1 MIVSEASF
9 QHYLL
14 GIVAVANN
22 IPAVAPFLTLVAGLE
37 SREVRRLTL
46 ISSFGAFV
54 VMVVSMLAGSA
65 VLEFFGITISA
76 FQIAGG
82 ILLGGAGLSMLH
94 SKSIT
99 FAGKDAEVSVDD
111 FGSRVSQAIVP
122 IAIPLTAGAGTISTI
137 TLFSA
142 AAKASHTEMELFL
155 AICVMAVIIFLIFYN
170 ALPLV
175 KVLGN
180 TGMNVMIKVMGLFT
194 LAIGVQFII
203 AGVSTVYKGLAGA

>member
-1 MIVSEASF
+1 MVSDASF

-22 IPAVAPFLTLVAGLE
+22 IPAIAPFLQLVAGLKPE
-37 SREVRRLTL
+37 EVRRITF
-46 ISSFGAFV
+46 ISSIGAFV
-54 VMVVSMLAGSA
+54 VMVVSLVAGSA
-65 VLEFFGITISA
+65 VLEFFGISISA

-82 ILLGGAGLSMLH
+82 ILLGGTGLSMLH
-94 SKSIT
+94 AKSIS
-99 FAGKDAEVSVDD
+99 FAGKEVDD
-111 FGSRVSQAIVP
+111 TPEDFNSKVSQAIVP

-142 AAKASHTEMELFL
+142 SAKSSGTMLELFL
-155 AICVMAVIIFLIFYN
+155 AICVMSVVIYLIFHY

-175 KVLGN
+175 KILGN

-194 LAIGVQFII
+194 LSIGVQFII
-203 AGVSTVYKGLAGA
+203 AGVSTVYKGLAG

>member
-1 MIVSEASF
+1 MVSEVSF

-22 IPAVAPFLTLVAGLE
+22 IPAVAPFLQLVAGLKP
-37 SREVRRLTL
+37 SEVRRITL

-94 SKSIT
+94 SKSIS
-99 FAGKDAEVSVDD
+99 FAGK
-111 FGSRVSQAIVP
+111 
-122 IAIPLTAGAGTISTI
+122 
-137 TLFSA
+137 
-142 AAKASHTEMELFL
+142 
-155 AICVMAVIIFLIFYN
+155 
-170 ALPLV
+170 
-175 KVLGN
+175 
-180 TGMNVMIKVMGLFT
+180 
-194 LAIGVQFII
+194 
-203 AGVSTVYKGLAGA
+203 

>member
-22 IPAVAPFLTLVAGLE
+22 IPAIAPFLQLVAGMKPAE
-37 SREVRRLTL
+37 IRKITIVATV
-46 ISSFGAFV
+46 GAFV

-82 ILLGGAGLSMLH
+82 ILLGGTGLSMLH
-94 SKSIT
+94 SKSIS
-99 FAGKDAEVSVDD
+99 FAGKEVDESPDD
-111 FGSRVSQAIVP
+111 FNSKVSQAIVP

-142 AAKASHTEMELFL
+142 SAKTSHTEPDLFA
-155 AICVMAVIIFLIFYN
+155 AICVMTVIIFLVFRY

-175 KVLGN
+175 KILGN

-194 LAIGVQFII
+194 LSIGVQFII
-203 AGVSTVYKGLAGA
+203 AGVSTVYKGLVS

>member
-1 MIVSEASF
+1 MVVSEASF

-22 IPAVAPFLTLVAGLE
+22 IPAIAPFLQLVAGMKPA
-37 SREVRRLTL
+37 EVRRIT
-46 ISSFGAFV
+46 IVATIGAFV
-54 VMVVSMLAGSA
+54 VMVVSLLAGSA
-65 VLEFFGITISA
+65 VLDFFGISISA

-82 ILLGGAGLSMLH
+82 ILLGGTGLSMLH
-94 SKSIT
+94 SKSIS
-99 FAGKDAEVSVDD
+99 FAGKEVDD
-111 FGSRVSQAIVP
+111 SAEDFNSKVSQAIVP

-142 AAKASHTEMELFL
+142 SAKTSETELDLFA
-155 AICVMAVIIFLIFYN
+155 AICVMTVVIFLVFRY

-175 KVLGN
+175 KILGN

-194 LAIGVQFII
+194 LSIGVQFII
-203 AGVSTVYKGLAGA
+203 AGVSTVYKGLAG

>member
-1 MIVSEASF
+1 MVSEVSF

-22 IPAVAPFLTLVAGLE
+22 IPAVAPFLQLVAGMKP
-37 SREVRRLTL
+37 SEVRRITL

-94 SKSIT
+94 SKSIS
-99 FAGKDAEVSVDD
+99 FAGKEVEAGSDD
-111 FGSRVSQAIVP
+111 FSSKVSQAIVP

-142 AAKASHTEMELFL
+142 SAKTSQTELELFA
-155 AICVMAVIIFLIFYN
+155 AICVMSVVIFLIFHY

-203 AGVSTVYKGLAGA
+203 AGVSTVYKGLVS

>member
-1 MIVSEASF
+1 MVVSEASF

-22 IPAVAPFLTLVAGLE
+22 IPAIAPFLQLVAGMQPGQ
-37 SREVRRLTL
+37 VRRITL
-46 ISSFGAFV
+46 ISTVGSLV
-54 VMVVSMLAGSA
+54 VMVVSLLAGSA
-65 VLEFFGITISA
+65 VLDFFGISISA

-82 ILLGGAGLSMLH
+82 ILLGGTGLSMLH
-94 SKSIT
+94 SKSIS
-99 FAGKDAEVSVDD
+99 FAGKEVEESADD
-111 FGSRVSQAIVP
+111 FNSKVSQAIVP

-142 AAKASHTEMELFL
+142 SAKTSHTELDL
-155 AICVMAVIIFLIFYN
+155 LAAICVMTVVIFLIFHY

-175 KVLGN
+175 RILGN

-194 LAIGVQFII
+194 LSIGVQFII
-203 AGVSTVYKGLAGA
+203 AGVSTVYKGQVS

>member
-1 MIVSEASF
+1 MVSEVSF

-22 IPAVAPFLTLVAGLE
+22 IPAIAPFLQLVAGMKP
-37 SREVRRLTL
+37 SEVRRITL

-94 SKSIT
+94 SKSIS

-111 FGSRVSQAIVP
+111 YDSKVSQAIVP

-142 AAKASHTEMELFL
+142 SAQTSHTELELFA
-155 AICVMAVIIFLIFYN
+155 AICVMSVVIFLIFHY
-170 ALPLV
+170 AVPLV

-203 AGVSTVYKGLAGA
+203 AGVSTVYKSLVS

>member
-1 MIVSEASF
+1 MMVSDASF

-14 GIVAVANN
+14 GIFAVANN
-22 IPAVAPFLTLVAGLE
+22 IPAIAPFLTLAAGLK
-37 SREVRRLTL
+37 SGEVRRLTL
-46 ISSFGAFV
+46 IASVGAFV
-54 VMVVSMLAGSA
+54 VMVVSMVAGSA
-65 VLEFFGITISA
+65 VLAFFGISISA

-111 FGSRVSQAIVP
+111 FTSRVSQAIVP

-142 AAKASHTEMELFL
+142 TAHATQTELDLFL
-155 AICVMAVIIFLIFYN
+155 AICVMSVVIFMIFYY

-203 AGVSTVYKGLAGA
+203 AGVSTVYKGLVGA

>member
-1 MIVSEASF
+1 MVSESSF

-22 IPAVAPFLTLVAGLE
+22 IPAIAPFLSLVAGMNAAQ
-37 SREVRRLTL
+37 VRRITF
-46 ISSFGAFV
+46 ISSIGAFV

-82 ILLGGAGLSMLH
+82 ILLGGTGLSMLH
-94 SKSIT
+94 AKSIS
-99 FAGKDAEVSVDD
+99 FAGKEVEDPVDD
-111 FGSRVSQAIVP
+111 FSSKVSQAIVP

-142 AAKASHTEMELFL
+142 TAEQSKTRLDLFL
-155 AICVMAVIIFLIFYN
+155 AICVMSVVIFLIFHY
-170 ALPLV
+170 AIPLV
-175 KVLGN
+175 KILGN

-194 LAIGVQFII
+194 LSIGVQFII
-203 AGVSTVYKGLAGA
+203 AGVSTVYKGLAN

>member
-1 MIVSEASF
+1 VSF

-22 IPAVAPFLTLVAGLE
+22 IPAVAPFLQLVAGLKP
-37 SREVRRLTL
+37 SEVRRITL

-94 SKSIT
+94 SKSIS
-99 FAGKDAEVSVDD
+99 FAGKEVEAGPDD
-111 FGSRVSQAIVP
+111 FSSKISQAIVP

-142 AAKASHTEMELFL
+142 SAKTSNTEIELFL
-155 AICVMAVIIFLIFYN
+155 AICAMSVVIFLIFHY

-203 AGVSTVYKGLAGA
+203 AGVSTVYKGLIS

>member
-1 MIVSEASF
+1 MVSDSSF

-22 IPAVAPFLTLVAGLE
+22 IPAIAPFLQLVAGMKPDQ
-37 SREVRRLTL
+37 VRRITF
-46 ISSFGAFV
+46 ISTVGSFV
-54 VMVVSMLAGSA
+54 VMVVSLVAGST
-65 VLEFFGITISA
+65 VLEFFGISISA

-82 ILLGGAGLSMLH
+82 ILLGGTGLSMLH
-94 SKSIT
+94 SKSIS
-99 FAGKDAEVSVDD
+99 FAGKEVDESPDD
-111 FGSRVSQAIVP
+111 FSSKVSQAIVP

-142 AAKASHTEMELFL
+142 SAKASHTELELFA
-155 AICVMAVIIFLIFYN
+155 AICVMTVVIFLVFRY
-170 ALPLV
+170 AVPLV

-203 AGVSTVYKGLAGA
+203 AGISTVYKGLVS